1 MVRLKLPATQPLDQQ
16 EWRDISVI
24 ISKRWPYWFAKP
36 PSSRESAVAILASH
50 LYSDFNGISPDSGYQ
65 IDDQHIE
72 FWLTVTDRKASQLIL
87 NVTINALYSLQPKDN
102 LQQQLARIER
112 SIQLLHHKV
121 APRHPDYQARIL
133 ILAAIDQGIK
143 WQPAPN
149 SSRWWHFSRG
159 DEAKQF
165 FETLP
170 GTDPVVGLE
179 QINDKVV
186 TAKTLRKIGLPAPK
200 NDYISSLSEAQ
211 QKVTHYPWPVVL
223 KPSDRGK
230 GKGVTT
236 DIKNQ
241 KQLAA
246 AFIAARQYSQK
257 LLLEEQLAGDDYRLL
272 VVRGKLVAATLRT
285 PPAVIGDGL
294 SNITTLI
301 NKLNRER
308 QLDAVKRRYL
318 KLIDPTDNAVV
329 SYLEL
334 AQLTPHSVPACGER
348 VQLRGNANISTGGE
362 PLDVLHRVHDHVAK
376 LAIQTTMQFGLTIA
390 GVDYMTTDLA
400 SCWRQTGGA
409 ILEVN
414 ATPGLDLHIASGMDE
429 VGLGK
434 IILGFE

>member
-1 MVRLKLPATQPLDQQ
+1 MVRLTLPATQPLNQQ
-16 EWRDISVI
+16 EWRDISTI
-24 ISKRWPYWFAKP
+24 ISKRWPYWFATP

-50 LYSDFNGISPDSGYQ
+50 LYSDFNGINPDSGYHV
-65 IDDQHIE
+65 DDQNIE

-87 NVTINALYSLQPKDN
+87 NVAINALFNLQTKDN
-102 LQQQLARIER
+102 LEQQLAKVER

-133 ILAAIDQGIK
+133 ILAAIDQGIN
-143 WQPAPN
+143 WQPDPN
-149 SSRWWHFSRG
+149 LSRWWHFSRG

-170 GTDPVVGLE
+170 NSDPVFGLE
-179 QINDKVV
+179 QTNDKVV
-186 TAKTLRKIGLPAPK
+186 TAKTLRMIGLPAPK
-200 NDYISSLSEAQ
+200 NDTISSLHEVQ

-241 KQLAA
+241 NQLAA
-246 AFIAARQYSQK
+246 AFTAARQYSQK

-301 NKLNRER
+301 MKLNRER

-318 KLIDPTDNAVV
+318 KLIDPTDTAIVT
-329 SYLEL
+329 YLKQT
-334 AQLTPHSVPACGER
+334 QLTLHSVPARGER

-376 LAIQTTMQFGLTIA
+376 LAIQTTTQFGLTIA
-390 GVDYMTTDLA
+390 GVDYMTTDLTM
-400 SCWRQTGGA
+400 CWRESGGA

-434 IILGFE
+434 TILGFE